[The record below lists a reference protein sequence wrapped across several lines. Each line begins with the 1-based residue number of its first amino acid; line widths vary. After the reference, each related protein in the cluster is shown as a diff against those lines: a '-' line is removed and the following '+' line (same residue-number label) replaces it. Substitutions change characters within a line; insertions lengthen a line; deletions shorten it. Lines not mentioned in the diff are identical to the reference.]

1 MQTAT
6 GKVKLK
12 LSSSFGA
19 MLNAKPASLIGIECE
34 IKDGATIGSVLKE
47 LVIQFPLL
55 RNYLFNPDGTEV
67 NERIDIVLNSTLIKS
82 KNIAGTS
89 VKNGDTVF
97 LLPVY
102 EGG

>member
-1 MQTAT
+1 MQIAT

-12 LSSSFGA
+12 LSSTFAS
-19 MLNAKPASLIGIECE
+19 MLNVKASSLVGVEYAIQE
-34 IKDGATIGSVLKE
+34 GATIGSVLKE
-47 LVIQFPLL
+47 LVNNYPSLKT
-55 RNYLFNPDGTEV
+55 YLFNSDGTEV
-67 NERIDIVLNSTLIKS
+67 NERIDIVLNSTLIKG

-89 VKNGDTVF
+89 VKDGDTIF